1 MNCAAALCFSAA
13 CEKKQLPS
21 SYARGAGR
29 QAGVVGMQV
38 TERETIA
45 RPLAPPDVG
54 SLSSEDD
61 SDPEEEEEEQEQEE
75 EEDDEEVVAE
85 AVDNLLLDIEVSL
98 SPLPPS
104 LPVMIFFPAAE
115 NHPL

>member
-1 MNCAAALCFSAA
+1 M
-13 CEKKQLPS
+13 PS
-21 SYARGAGR
+21 SYARGGGR

-61 SDPEEEEEEQEQEE
+61 SDPEEDEQEE
-75 EEDDEEVVAE
+75 EEEDDGEVVAE
-85 AVDNLLLDIEVSL
+85 AVDNLLLDIQVSL
-98 SPLPPS
+98 TECYDILTKCRIHPP
-104 LPVMIFFPAAE
+104 
-115 NHPL
+115 

>member
-1 MNCAAALCFSAA
+1 MFFFHCTK
-13 CEKKQLPS
+13 KKQLPS
-21 SYARGAGR
+21 SYARGGR
-29 QAGVVGMQV
+29 QAEVVGMQV

-61 SDPEEEEEEQEQEE
+61 SDPEEEEQEE
-75 EEDDEEVVAE
+75 EEVDGEVVAE

-98 SPLPPS
+98 PPPLCHI
-104 LPVMIFFPAAE
+104 LAAKSI
-115 NHPL
+115 LSDSK

>member
-1 MNCAAALCFSAA
+1 
-13 CEKKQLPS
+13 
-21 SYARGAGR
+21 
-29 QAGVVGMQV
+29 MQV

-61 SDPEEEEEEQEQEE
+61 SDPEEEEQEE
-75 EEDDEEVVAE
+75 EEVDGEVVAE

-98 SPLPPS
+98 PPPCVIFLLQNPFS
-104 LPVMIFFPAAE
+104 LIPSSFVPQRGCSYGNTGCMYGSSCSSRRT
-115 NHPL
+115 

>member
-1 MNCAAALCFSAA
+1 
-13 CEKKQLPS
+13 
-21 SYARGAGR
+21 
-29 QAGVVGMQV
+29 MQV

-61 SDPEEEEEEQEQEE
+61 SDPEEEEEQEQEE

-85 AVDNLLLDIEVSL
+85 AVDNLLLDIEVSRR
-98 SPLPPS
+98 PLPPC
-104 LPVMIFFPAAE
+104 L
-115 NHPL
+115 L